1 MARVQNTLIGRA
13 SGSVGQVVFLTWRL
27 INVTRAKPVSVANP
41 DTILQQQQ
49 RNRFGATVELY
60 RILKDI
66 LAVGLKNRNR
76 KMTLFN
82 FFQYLNQQKCFD
94 NVGDGTVAFLPE
106 NLKISYGLEKKPI
119 VIGINAIYSGTNV
132 SFTLMSVPFPEIG
145 WDNQYF
151 IAIFNVTKGTYVL
164 SMGQFVQDQSSF
176 NINMNEVIGM
186 GSVVY
191 AYIFIQNPL
200 TKEVSDTVVSLVN
213 VTS

>member
-27 INVTRAKPVSVANP
+27 INVTRSKPSSVANP

-106 NLKISYGLEKKPI
+106 NLIVSYGKNGGVNNLKLLGANGGPS
-119 VIGINAIYSGTNV
+119 VQ
-132 SFTLMSVPFPEIG
+132 FTWIDLPLPDGFT
-145 WDNQYF
+145 
-151 IAIFNVTKGTYVL
+151 FNDK
-164 SMGQFVQDQSSF
+164 
-176 NINMNEVIGM
+176 
-186 GSVVY
+186 VY
-191 AYIFIQNPL
+191 AAVFNENSGQWGVYSAASNFRNLQFLNLIMPSNQTTGDVLHGFIFFKNPETGL
-200 TKEVSDTVVSLVN
+200 VSTSQYVTDTV
-213 VTS
+213 